1 MGFFYY
7 KKLKKLTHEL
17 SFLKTR
23 CILLF
28 SAITLF
34 KKNMCSNFEIKRKK
48 IIKRI
53 VKYSGIFSVSNLSE
67 KSLEELE
74 LLQKQTLIKL
84 IVKMEY
90 NLRHHKLNNSSSTY

>member
-1 MGFFYY
+1 
-7 KKLKKLTHEL
+7 
-17 SFLKTR
+17 
-23 CILLF
+23 
-28 SAITLF
+28 
-34 KKNMCSNFEIKRKK
+34 MCSNFEIKRKK
-48 IIKRI
+48 IINRI

-90 NLRHHKLNNSSSTY
+90 NLRHRKLNNSSNAY

>member
-1 MGFFYY
+1 MY
-7 KKLKKLTHEL
+7 
-17 SFLKTR
+17 
-23 CILLF
+23 
-28 SAITLF
+28 
-34 KKNMCSNFEIKRKK
+34 SNFEIKRKK
-48 IIKRI
+48 IINRI

-90 NLRHHKLNNSSSTY
+90 NLRHRKLNNSSNAY

>member
-1 MGFFYY
+1 
-7 KKLKKLTHEL
+7 
-17 SFLKTR
+17 
-23 CILLF
+23 
-28 SAITLF
+28 
-34 KKNMCSNFEIKRKK
+34 MCSNFEIKRKK